1 MNRRL
6 FPARLRAATLGI
18 AAFLMVACG
27 NTLEGRYA
35 AKKDKANLAQA
46 FADIQIEFKPGHKAN
61 YIVNA
66 LGVGNTMELDYEIS
80 GKELKLKTPQGT
92 LIATIAADG
101 CLEFGGTLGTMCK
114 QEKK

>member
-1 MNRRL
+1 
-6 FPARLRAATLGI
+6 
-18 AAFLMVACG
+18 MVACG

-35 AKKDKANLAQA
+35 AKKDKAN
-46 FADIQIEFKPGHKAN
+46 
-61 YIVNA
+61 YIMNA

-101 CLEFGGTLGTMCK
+101 CLEFGGTLGGMCK